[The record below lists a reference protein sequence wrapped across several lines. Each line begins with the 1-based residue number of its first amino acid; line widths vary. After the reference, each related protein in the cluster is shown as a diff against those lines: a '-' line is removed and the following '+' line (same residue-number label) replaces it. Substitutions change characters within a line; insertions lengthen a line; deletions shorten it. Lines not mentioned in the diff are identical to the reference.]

1 MKTPIGAL
9 VVCMLVVGCGGGEKP
24 KPKPI
29 SGPAKEVAAVVER
42 LEKATAQKDFS
53 TICDELLTASTRKQA
68 GGVDCPAVL
77 EARARGVARPRIV
90 IQGIEVQGERAQVRV
105 RTTATGQA
113 ATTDVLRLVR
123 ENGRFRVSALGR

>member
-1 MKTPIGAL
+1 
-9 VVCMLVVGCGGGEKP
+9 MLLAGCGGGKKP
-24 KPKPI
+24 QPKPI
-29 SGPAKEVAAVVER
+29 SGPAKEVAAVVAQ

-53 TICDELLTASTRKQA
+53 TICDDLLAESTRKQA

-77 EARARGVARPRIV
+77 EARARGVARPRIA

-113 ATTDVLRLVR
+113 ATIDVLRLVR
-123 ENGRFRVSALGR
+123 ENGRFRVIALGR